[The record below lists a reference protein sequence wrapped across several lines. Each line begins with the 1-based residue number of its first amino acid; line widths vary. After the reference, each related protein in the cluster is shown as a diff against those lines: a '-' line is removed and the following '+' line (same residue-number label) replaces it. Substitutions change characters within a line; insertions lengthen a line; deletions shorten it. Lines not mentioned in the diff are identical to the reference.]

1 MLFHKTITKNN
12 RIVNCQ
18 RQLQND
24 RNRIRYAGNLLS
36 LRQCGTIGAITAGKV
51 IEVVGTTFGE
61 EAWADIHRL
70 VNKVKNEKYLF

>member
-1 MLFHKTITKNN
+1 MAP
-12 RIVNCQ
+12 RSGGACAG
-18 RQLQND
+18 
-24 RNRIRYAGNLLS
+24 RNLRIRRDAV
-36 LRQCGTIGAITAGKV
+36 GTRAGKV

>member
-1 MLFHKTITKNN
+1 MAAAKLGDTTG
-12 RIVNCQ
+12 
-18 RQLQND
+18 
-24 RNRIRYAGNLLS
+24 AGGFYSARFLAAVCDGLS
-36 LRQCGTIGAITAGKV
+36 LRQCGTICAITAGKV

>member
-1 MLFHKTITKNN
+1 MYK
-12 RIVNCQ
+12 
-18 RQLQND
+18 RQGLT
-24 RNRIRYAGNLLS
+24 

-61 EAWADIHRL
+61 EAWEDISRL